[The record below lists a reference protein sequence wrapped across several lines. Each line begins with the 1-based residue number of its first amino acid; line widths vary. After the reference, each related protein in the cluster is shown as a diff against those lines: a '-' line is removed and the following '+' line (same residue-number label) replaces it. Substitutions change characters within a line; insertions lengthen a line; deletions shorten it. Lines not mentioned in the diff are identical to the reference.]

1 LKFGLAIP
9 NCGEGLIY
17 PAGLANNKSLV
28 NLSMK
33 AEELGFDSVWGNDH
47 ISTQKYLREMPA
59 GPPNFFE
66 PLITHAFIAQATKR
80 IRMGTGI
87 VVLPY
92 RNPVVLAKQVATL
105 DVLSGGR
112 LVLGIGTGAY
122 KEEFE
127 GINPGWKYEDRGT
140 LMDEAIEAL
149 RLLLTKPKA
158 DYEGKYIQFHDVQ
171 MFPKPKQKPLPLWMG
186 GNSPRVLRRAAQMG
200 EGWLPACLTPR
211 EVRIGIKRIR
221 EHAKKVHRDISRLD
235 VGPQYMVSVAS
246 TTEKASGNFKR
257 SLSYKHLVSLRK
269 TTLKGQSPD
278 SYQQANLIDTPTK
291 VIEHIDALDRA
302 GVTYLPALIFMAE
315 TYDGIVEQATR
326 FASEVMPSF

>member
-9 NCGEGLIY
+9 NCSEGLVY
-17 PAGLANNKSLV
+17 PVGLANHRSLV
-28 NLSMK
+28 NLAIK

-47 ISTQKYLREMPA
+47 ISTQKYLR
-59 GPPNFFE
+59 GISTRPPNFFE
-66 PLITHAFIAQATKR
+66 PLITHAFIAQATQR
-80 IRMGTGI
+80 IRTGTGI

-105 DVLSGGR
+105 DFMSGGR
-112 LVLGIGTGAY
+112 LILGIGTGAY

-127 GINPGWKYEDRGT
+127 GINPAWKYEDRGS
-140 LMDEAIEAL
+140 LMDEAVEAL
-149 RLLLTKPKA
+149 RLLLTRPKA
-158 DYEGKYIQFHDVQ
+158 SYEGKYIEFHDIE
-171 MFPKPKQKPLPLWMG
+171 MFPKPKQKPLPMWMG
-186 GNSPRVLRRAAQMG
+186 GNSPRVLRRAALMG
-200 EGWLPACLTPR
+200 EGWLPACLTPH
-211 EVRIGIKRIR
+211 EVRAGVKKIR
-221 EHAKKVHRDISRLD
+221 EHGKKAHRDTSRLD

-246 TTEKASGNFKR
+246 TTAKASRNFKR

-278 SYQQANLIDTPTK
+278 SYQRANLIDTSTK
-291 VIEHIDALDRA
+291 VIEHIDALVKA